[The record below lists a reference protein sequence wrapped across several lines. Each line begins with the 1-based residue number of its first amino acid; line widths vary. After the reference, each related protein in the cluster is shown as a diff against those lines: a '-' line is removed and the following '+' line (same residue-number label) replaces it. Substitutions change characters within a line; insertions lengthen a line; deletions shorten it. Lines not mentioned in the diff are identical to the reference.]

1 MAAESLTRSS
11 AINLI
16 NGSIDSFMFSHAC
29 YCTSNMESLSE
40 DDLELY
46 DQMHEVISIL
56 NDDEDYRHDLETMP
70 LEDLKEFLLMCRKMA
85 DNNNLSLKSEFPQ
98 GNFEIVE
105 DEKKDTTIVEK
116 SIKKLEQHGDAQI
129 QKAVSEYRKGKRKI
143 SFDNMSQNQLGQ
155 TNQINDFYCHAI
167 SEKLIQDTPENEIR
181 LAITLAH
188 EFKRNAVTDTLEGET
203 RDIVLSDT
211 KIIESFAGTYGEEIY
226 KKFPEYGILH
236 YIKKIFGEEKLK
248 DFADYAFDSTGS
260 YWKVNSSG
268 DLIDDGNTSKV
279 FDKDGKELY
288 SGSTG
293 RQGSLEA
300 WLGINNAFVSLMQPA
315 GYEYDTEN
323 NKWSKNP
330 GKIEASKIKEAHDK
344 GLITDDQ
351 YNLIQLAAGKASSK
365 EEGAEKVSLF
375 QQVLIDY
382 QKYNEIDTQIK
393 VDMVNRAWEWIERQW
408 NKLFCKSSKTE
419 NNTENNTENKTDKYN
434 QLNERYEKVKNVKY
448 SNDTTKI
455 DYDSNYKPLD
465 TTSYLNCIGF
475 VCYMYN
481 ISASYSVSNFDKYTQ
496 FSQLK
501 DIKNVN
507 QLQIGDVIT
516 WEYESGKV
524 DKNSKPIY
532 EYHASIW
539 KGNGEIWECMD
550 PKGVRTRN
558 YQKYYDYMNSHDMKI
573 KTVKY
578 FRFKEGNK

>member
-85 DNNNLSLKSEFPQ
+85 DNNNLSSKSEFPQ

-236 YIKKIFGEEKLK
+236 YIKKIFGEEELK

-260 YWKVNSSG
+260 YWKVNETC
-268 DLIDDGNTSKV
+268 DLVDDGNTSKV

-315 GYEYDTEN
+315 GYEYDGE
-323 NKWSKNP
+323 KWSKNP
-330 GKIEASKIKEAHDK
+330 GNIDHSVIEKAHNN
-344 GLITDDQ
+344 GQLTDDQ
-351 YNLIQLAAGKASSK
+351 YNLIQLAAGKCSSNK
-365 EEGAEKVSLF
+365 EDGSEKVNLF
-375 QQVLIDY
+375 KQFLIDY
-382 QKYNEIDTQIK
+382 QEMNEIKTQVQI
-393 VDMVNRAWEWIERQW
+393 DMANRAWEWLQIQW
-408 NKLFCKSSKTE
+408 NKLIGKKSSDFSKALQENAKIKEERKWGNNEHHCDEYCEAVLKSAGKLPSDWPGTDYAVSYNDNGKNKKTFMVYYRSKLKNSPE
-419 NNTENNTENKTDKYN
+419 PGWNIMLMDGHNRSGVFLAPHMVVMYLRDDGLIDFSHYTSDQVVDPRIGWTLKEMTDTGKGMHDR
-434 QLNERYEKVKNVKY
+434 LGY
-448 SNDTTKI
+448 SNFK
-455 DYDSNYKPLD
+455 YLPL
-465 TTSYLNCIGF
+465 
-475 VCYMYN
+475 
-481 ISASYSVSNFDKYTQ
+481 
-496 FSQLK
+496 
-501 DIKNVN
+501 
-507 QLQIGDVIT
+507 
-516 WEYESGKV
+516 GK
-524 DKNSKPIY
+524 
-532 EYHASIW
+532 
-539 KGNGEIWECMD
+539 
-550 PKGVRTRN
+550 
-558 YQKYYDYMNSHDMKI
+558 
-573 KTVKY
+573 
-578 FRFKEGNK
+578 

>member
-40 DDLELY
+40 DDIELY

-236 YIKKIFGEEKLK
+236 YIKKIFGEEELK

-260 YWKVNSSG
+260 YWKVNETC
-268 DLIDDGNTSKV
+268 DLVDDGNTSKV

-315 GYEYDTEN
+315 GYEYDGE
-323 NKWSKNP
+323 KWSKNP
-330 GKIEASKIKEAHDK
+330 GNIDHSVIEKAHNN
-344 GLITDDQ
+344 GQLTDDQ
-351 YNLIQLAAGKASSK
+351 YNLIQLAAGKCSSNK
-365 EEGAEKVSLF
+365 EDGSEKVNLF
-375 QQVLIDY
+375 KQFLIDY
-382 QKYNEIDTQIK
+382 QEMNEIKTQVQI
-393 VDMVNRAWEWIERQW
+393 DMANRAWEWLQIQG
-408 NKLFCKSSKTE
+408 NKLIGKKSSDFSKALQENAKIKEERKWGNNEHHCDEYCEAVLKSAGKLPSDWPGTDYAVSYNDNGKNKKTFMVYYRSKLKNSPE
-419 NNTENNTENKTDKYN
+419 PGWNIMLMDGHNRSGVFLAPHMVVMYLRDDGLIDFSHYTSDQVVGPRIGWTLKEMTDTGKGMHDR
-434 QLNERYEKVKNVKY
+434 LGY
-448 SNDTTKI
+448 SNFK
-455 DYDSNYKPLD
+455 YLPL
-465 TTSYLNCIGF
+465 
-475 VCYMYN
+475 
-481 ISASYSVSNFDKYTQ
+481 
-496 FSQLK
+496 
-501 DIKNVN
+501 
-507 QLQIGDVIT
+507 
-516 WEYESGKV
+516 GK
-524 DKNSKPIY
+524 
-532 EYHASIW
+532 
-539 KGNGEIWECMD
+539 
-550 PKGVRTRN
+550 
-558 YQKYYDYMNSHDMKI
+558 
-573 KTVKY
+573 
-578 FRFKEGNK
+578 

>member
-1 MAAESLTRSS
+1 MASESLIRSS

-16 NGSIDSFMFSHAC
+16 NDSIDTFMFSHAC

-40 DDLELY
+40 EDKELY

-56 NDDEDYRHDLETMP
+56 NEDEDYKHDLETMP

-236 YIKKIFGEEKLK
+236 YIKKIFGEEELK

-260 YWKVNSSG
+260 YWKVNETC
-268 DLIDDGNTSKV
+268 DLVDDGNSSKV
-279 FDKDGKELY
+279 FDASGNEVY

-293 RQGSLEA
+293 RQGTLEA
-300 WLGINNAFVSLMQPA
+300 WLEIDNAFVTLMKPA

-382 QKYNEIDTQIK
+382 QKRNEIDTQIK
-393 VDMVNRAWEWIERQW
+393 FDMVNRAWEWIDRKW
-408 NKLFCKSSKTE
+408 NELFCKSSKNDKSSSQKKETQTSISFKE
-419 NNTENNTENKTDKYN
+419 LMETVKTDDLSSPCCDVYSTRVLELINKKPSDWPSPSGYKVCN
-434 QLNERYEKVKNVKY
+434 TPNYIGNNYKDFYSSQWKTTPSEGWNVMIMWANSGEKFENSPHMAIVQKEDNSFNLTHFTGNKQKIRENWNLAQVENGFDY
-448 SNDTTKI
+448 SNFR
-455 DYDSNYKPLD
+455 YLPL
-465 TTSYLNCIGF
+465 
-475 VCYMYN
+475 
-481 ISASYSVSNFDKYTQ
+481 
-496 FSQLK
+496 
-501 DIKNVN
+501 
-507 QLQIGDVIT
+507 
-516 WEYESGKV
+516 GK
-524 DKNSKPIY
+524 
-532 EYHASIW
+532 
-539 KGNGEIWECMD
+539 
-550 PKGVRTRN
+550 
-558 YQKYYDYMNSHDMKI
+558 
-573 KTVKY
+573 
-578 FRFKEGNK
+578 

>member
-1 MAAESLTRSS
+1 MAAESLARSS

-40 DDLELY
+40 DDIELY

-211 KIIESFAGTYGEEIY
+211 KIIESFAGSYGEEIY

-236 YIKKIFGEEKLK
+236 YIKKIFGEEELK

-268 DLIDDGNTSKV
+268 DLIDDGNISKV

-315 GYEYDTEN
+315 GYEYDGK
-323 NKWSKNP
+323 KWSKNP
-330 GKIEASKIKEAHDK
+330 GKIEASKIREAHVN
-344 GLITDDQ
+344 GLLTDDQ
-351 YNLIQLAAGKASSK
+351 YNLIQLAAGKSSSNK
-365 EEGAEKVSLF
+365 EDGSEKVNLF
-375 QQVLIDY
+375 KQFLIDY
-382 QKYNEIDTQIK
+382 QEMNEIKTQVQI
-393 VDMVNRAWEWIERQW
+393 DMANRAWEWIS
-408 NKLFCKSSKTE
+408 NKINNIKEKILCNTKNQ
-419 NNTENNTENKTDKYN
+419 NNTPQTTNSFKNLMETVKIDDLSSPCCDLYSTRVLELINKKPSDWPSPSGYKVCNTPNYTGDNYKDFYSTQWKSTPSEGWNIMIMWANPGEKFENSPHMAIVQRNNNSFNLTHFTGNQQRIRENWSLAQVENGFD
-434 QLNERYEKVKNVKY
+434 Y
-448 SNDTTKI
+448 SNFR
-455 DYDSNYKPLD
+455 YLPL
-465 TTSYLNCIGF
+465 
-475 VCYMYN
+475 
-481 ISASYSVSNFDKYTQ
+481 
-496 FSQLK
+496 
-501 DIKNVN
+501 
-507 QLQIGDVIT
+507 
-516 WEYESGKV
+516 
-524 DKNSKPIY
+524 
-532 EYHASIW
+532 
-539 KGNGEIWECMD
+539 GE
-550 PKGVRTRN
+550 
-558 YQKYYDYMNSHDMKI
+558 
-573 KTVKY
+573 
-578 FRFKEGNK
+578 

>member
-105 DEKKDTTIVEK
+105 DEKTDTTIVEK

-211 KIIESFAGTYGEEIY
+211 KIIESFAGSYGEEIY

-236 YIKKIFGEEKLK
+236 YIKKIFGEEELK

-260 YWKVNSSG
+260 YWKVNESG
-268 DLIDDGNTSKV
+268 DLIDDGNISKV

-315 GYEYDTEN
+315 GYEYDGE
-323 NKWSKNP
+323 KWSKNP
-330 GKIEASKIKEAHDK
+330 GNIDHSVIEKAHNN
-344 GLITDDQ
+344 GQLTDDQ
-351 YNLIQLAAGKASSK
+351 YNLIQLAAGKTTTNK
-365 EEGAEKVSLF
+365 EDGSESVNLF
-375 QQVLIDY
+375 KQFLIDY
-382 QKYNEIDTQIK
+382 QEMNEIKTQLQI
-393 VDMVNRAWEWIERQW
+393 DMANRAWEWLQIQW
-408 NKLFCKSSKTE
+408 NKLFGKESSDFSKAIKQNSNIKEDRKWGNKEHHCDEYCEAVLKSAGKLPSDWPGTDYAVSYNDNGKNKKTFMVYYRSKLKNSPEPGWNIMLMDGHNRSGVFLAPHMVVMYLRDDGLIDFSHYTSDQVVGPRIGWTLKE
-419 NNTENNTENKTDKYN
+419 MTDTGKGTHDR
-434 QLNERYEKVKNVKY
+434 LGY
-448 SNDTTKI
+448 SNFK
-455 DYDSNYKPLD
+455 YLPL
-465 TTSYLNCIGF
+465 
-475 VCYMYN
+475 
-481 ISASYSVSNFDKYTQ
+481 
-496 FSQLK
+496 
-501 DIKNVN
+501 
-507 QLQIGDVIT
+507 
-516 WEYESGKV
+516 GK
-524 DKNSKPIY
+524 
-532 EYHASIW
+532 
-539 KGNGEIWECMD
+539 
-550 PKGVRTRN
+550 
-558 YQKYYDYMNSHDMKI
+558 
-573 KTVKY
+573 
-578 FRFKEGNK
+578 

>member
-236 YIKKIFGEEKLK
+236 YIKKIFGEEELK

-260 YWKVNSSG
+260 YWKVNETC
-268 DLIDDGNTSKV
+268 DLVDDGNSSKV
-279 FDKDGKELY
+279 FDTSGNEVY

-293 RQGSLEA
+293 RQGTLEA
-300 WLGINNAFVSLMQPA
+300 WLEIDNAFVTLMKPA

-382 QKYNEIDTQIK
+382 QKRNEIDTQIK
-393 VDMVNRAWEWIERQW
+393 FDMVNRAWEWIDRKW
-408 NKLFCKSSKTE
+408 NELFCKSSKNDKSSSQKKETQTSISFKE
-419 NNTENNTENKTDKYN
+419 LMETVKTDDLSSPCCDVYSTRVLELINKKPSDWPSPSGYKVCN
-434 QLNERYEKVKNVKY
+434 TPNYIGNNYKDFYSSQWKTTPSEGWNVMIMWANSGEKFENSPHMAIVQKEDNSFNLTHFTGNKQKIRENWNLAQVENGFDY
-448 SNDTTKI
+448 SNFR
-455 DYDSNYKPLD
+455 YLPL
-465 TTSYLNCIGF
+465 
-475 VCYMYN
+475 
-481 ISASYSVSNFDKYTQ
+481 
-496 FSQLK
+496 
-501 DIKNVN
+501 
-507 QLQIGDVIT
+507 
-516 WEYESGKV
+516 GK
-524 DKNSKPIY
+524 
-532 EYHASIW
+532 
-539 KGNGEIWECMD
+539 
-550 PKGVRTRN
+550 
-558 YQKYYDYMNSHDMKI
+558 
-573 KTVKY
+573 
-578 FRFKEGNK
+578 